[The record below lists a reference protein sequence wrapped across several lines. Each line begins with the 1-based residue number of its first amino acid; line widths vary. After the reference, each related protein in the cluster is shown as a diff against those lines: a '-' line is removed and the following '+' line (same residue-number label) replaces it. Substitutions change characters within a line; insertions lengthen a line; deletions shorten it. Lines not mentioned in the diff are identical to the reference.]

1 MNSKKIFNE
10 NLTQAEIEGGYI
22 DCEGPLDSL
31 TYAGNMNYTDAQI
44 GKVLGWCP
52 NGFPKAPIEPKY
64 STRKQKKNKMTK
76 VIKMPSLL
84 RPCK

>member
-22 DCEGPLDSL
+22 DCEGLLDFL

-44 GKVLGWCP
+44 EEVLGPCP

-64 STRKQKKNKMTK
+64 STRKQKKNK
-76 VIKMPSLL
+76 L
-84 RPCK
+84 RRTYFGRKR